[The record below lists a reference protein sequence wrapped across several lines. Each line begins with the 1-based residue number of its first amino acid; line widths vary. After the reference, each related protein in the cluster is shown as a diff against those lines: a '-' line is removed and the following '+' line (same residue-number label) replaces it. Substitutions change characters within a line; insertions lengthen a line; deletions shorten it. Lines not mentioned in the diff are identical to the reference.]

1 MQYILR
7 IENQCMGLY
16 FTKDKE
22 PDYTLL
28 GKVVTIEMFIGTP
41 KYRKETG
48 KVIEILDARTDR

>member
-1 MQYILR
+1 
-7 IENQCMGLY
+7 MGLY

-28 GKVVTIEMFIGTP
+28 GKVVTIEMFIGTT